1 MSLVTLFVRLVTAIA
16 SFSFLVLCDSTTHGG
31 FIFPYV
37 SNPDIP
43 GVFDFT
49 VRNNDNMIVS
59 FNLVDATEIGL
70 GFNCTVSIQDAIN
83 SEQNRI
89 GGGEAWTILD
99 PCECFL

>member
-1 MSLVTLFVRLVTAIA
+1 MSLVTLFVRLVTAIT
-16 SFSFLVLCDSTTHGG
+16 SFSFLVLCDSTTHEG

-43 GVFDFT
+43 EVFDFT

-59 FNLVDATEIGL
+59 FNLADATEIGL

-83 SEQNRI
+83 SERNGI
-89 GGGEAWTILD
+89 GHGEAWTILD
-99 PCECFL
+99 PCGCFL